1 MTDHITSAPVLAP
14 APEPG
19 TASALAAASAGIGQP
34 ANAAHRLPA
43 PAGEV
48 LRPGPSVVRRAFDL
62 DTYVS
67 NFRSSV
73 LEAYRTGA
81 ADMDLAA
88 DDGVGRSLI
97 PAGTAAARDFSSL
110 SPLIPGFDP
119 EKCVGC
125 MACVSACPDSAI
137 FACAQPRSVLSGA
150 LEGLAGSLPDP
161 AVTAAATASV
171 RSHFAATAKYADVP
185 TRKGLE
191 PADFGLFVD
200 PAHCKGCGECVE
212 VCTALGHNALGMI
225 PKLDTEPQSGTSTLE
240 RYRADMAFARSL
252 PPTPLAYRNEKALA
266 DLMLSPAAMAGFTGG
281 AGSCSGCGEGTAVR
295 MVLAATLG
303 VYGEGSM
310 GVVAETGC
318 NTVFGSTYPYNPFS
332 VPWTNSLFEN
342 GPADA
347 MGIRMRWDQAGH
359 PERRLWVF
367 GGDGA
372 MYDIGFQSLSRL
384 LVSGMDIKAL
394 VLDTGAYSNTGGQ
407 ASTASFTAQVAKL
420 AAYGKAAHGKA
431 EHRKELGRIAMAHG
445 DVYVAQVSASNL
457 NHFYRAVMEANEYS
471 GPALII
477 AYAPCMPENGIADD
491 MANAQ
496 GKLAVESRAFP
507 LFIYDPRKGPSLRER
522 LSLQGNPATK
532 EDWSKS
538 PDGTAFDFISFARTE
553 GRFAQ
558 HFDKAGLPSVE
569 LEASQAD
576 RLANW
581 HTLQEM
587 AGIR

>member
-1 MTDHITSAPVLAP
+1 MIIGIAVNVRGPEKDSSMTDNITAAPILALAP
-14 APEPG
+14 AG
-19 TASALAAASAGIGQP
+19 P
-34 ANAAHRLPA
+34 AVAR
-43 PAGEV
+43 
-48 LRPGPSVVRRAFDL
+48 RPFNL
-62 DTYVS
+62 DTYTS
-67 NFRSSV
+67 DFRSSV
-73 LEAYRTGA
+73 LEAYRTGV
-81 ADMDLAA
+81 ADAELEANDE
-88 DDGVGRSLI
+88 VGRSII
-97 PAGTAAARDFSSL
+97 PAGTAAVRDFSSL

-119 EKCVGC
+119 ERCVGC

-137 FACAQPRSVLSGA
+137 LACAQPRSVLAGA
-150 LEGLAGSLPDP
+150 IEGLKATSSDP
-161 AVTAAATASV
+161 VRADAVSA
-171 RSHFAATAKYADVP
+171 RSHFAATAKYTDVP
-185 TRKGLE
+185 TRRGLE

-200 PAHCKGCGECVE
+200 PVHCKGCAECVE
-212 VCTALGHNALGMI
+212 VCAALGHNALAMVQ
-225 PKLDTEPQSGTSTLE
+225 KLDSEPDGRGTLE
-240 RYRADMAFARSL
+240 RYQADVAFARSL

-266 DLMLSPAAMAGFTGG
+266 DLMLSPTAMAGFTGG

-310 GVVAETGC
+310 GIVAETGC
-318 NTVFGSTYPYNPFS
+318 NTVFGSTYPYNPYT

-359 PERRLWVF
+359 AKRKLWVF

-384 LVSGMDIKAL
+384 LVSGMDVKAL

-407 ASTASFTAQVAKL
+407 ASTASFTAQVSKL
-420 AAYGKAAHGKA
+420 AAFGKATHGKA

-491 MANAQ
+491 MANAA

-507 LFIYDPRKGPSLRER
+507 LFVYDPRKGASMRER
-522 LSLQGNPATK
+522 LSLSGNPAVR
-532 EDWSKS
+532 EDWSKN
-538 PDGTAFDFISFARTE
+538 PDGSTFDFISFARTE
-553 GRFAQ
+553 GRFAA
-558 HFDKAGLPSVE
+558 HFDRSGSPSVE

-581 HTLQEM
+581 HFLQEM